1 MQPSDSLLRADGPL
15 VRETAEKETAPTPAL
30 AKIAESEREKRVLE
44 QAARVKRQGD
54 IDAAGGI
61 EKWVQAQLVAAG
73 VFVAD
78 DPTKLTD
85 AQKKTY
91 KERKKAEATEKRRLR
106 RQAWESYH
114 ATHINHLGS
123 AVFFNDLVDID
134 KFDIERREDRARDL
148 GLPDWQSPTKLATA
162 LGLSI
167 SKLRWLAY
175 HKDVDTGSHYV
186 RFTIPKR
193 DGSARQITAPKPD
206 LKRIQRFLLDN
217 LLDRL
222 TVHSAAHGFLT
233 NKSIQTNALVH
244 AGADVVIKVDI
255 KDFFPT
261 ITLPRVKGLLRKAGL
276 SEQVATI
283 VALLC
288 TESPRDVVDFR
299 GQTLYVATGAR
310 ALPQGSPASP
320 MITNA
325 LCVRLDKRMA
335 GLAKKL
341 GFTYTRY
348 ADDLTFST
356 AKKDGATTPVGSLL
370 HGVHL
375 VLAGEGFTMNAKKT
389 TVMGGGARQVVTGLI
404 INKRPPAKSGSA
416 PVSATRVPREVVR
429 TLRAAIHNRQKGKPG
444 KEGESLAHL
453 RGLAAFVFQSDP
465 IKGRGFLEQIG
476 ALEAPPAT

>member
-1 MQPSDSLLRADGPL
+1 MQPPDSLLRADGPL
-15 VRETAEKETAPTPAL
+15 VKEMAELETAPTPSL
-30 AKIAESEREKRVLE
+30 AKIAESEREKRKVE
-44 QAARVKRQGD
+44 QAARVKRQSD
-54 IDAAGGI
+54 IDEAGGI
-61 EKWVQAQLVAAG
+61 EKWVQARLTALGVYVAE
-73 VFVAD
+73 
-78 DPTKLTD
+78 DPSTLTD

-91 KERKKAEATEKRRLR
+91 KERKKAEAVEKKRLR
-106 RQAWESYH
+106 REAWEAYH

-134 KFDIERREDRARDL
+134 RFDIERREDRAKDL
-148 GLPDWQSPTKLATA
+148 GLPDWSNPQKLATA
-162 LGLSI
+162 LGVSI

-193 DGSARQITAPKPD
+193 DGSPRQITAPKPE

-222 TVHSAAHGFLT
+222 TVHSAAHGFVS
-233 NKSIQTNALVH
+233 NKSIQTNAMVH
-244 AGADVVIKVDI
+244 AGADVVVKVDI

-261 ITLPRVKGLLRKAGL
+261 ITLPRVKGLLRKAGMG
-276 SEQVATI
+276 EQVATL
-283 VALLC
+283 VALLV

-299 GQTLYVATGAR
+299 GETLYVATGAR

-335 GLAKKL
+335 GLAKRL

-356 AKKDGATTPVGSLL
+356 KKPTTASTPVGTLL
-370 HGVHL
+370 HGVKL
-375 VLAGEGFTMNAKKT
+375 VLAGEGFVANDKKT
-389 TVMGGGARQVVTGLI
+389 TVMGGGTRQVVTGLV
-404 INKRPPAKSGSA
+404 INKRPEGTAQQNVA
-416 PVSATRVPREVVR
+416 ATRVPREVVR

-465 IKGRGFLEQIG
+465 LKGRDFLNQLD
-476 ALEAPPAT
+476 ALDASAKN